1 MKMSRICISCRTEQ
15 QRQSLAVRKSSS
27 ASAAS
32 RPLVAVSLPL
42 GLEPPSRSSVSSRRR
57 TGTPRA
63 SDQHEHRRADA
74 TPRRGVGDPRVGSP
88 HGDHPRF
95 PPGTPEEGC
104 GSCGLLGR
112 GSGHRLEVRATSR
125 QPSPGRIARFSA
137 RASSDETPRC
147 RPRDRDRSDEWPAR
161 VFRVVSLKR
170 PPPRPL
176 SPDPPLSPDQVRAP
190 GESAQAG
197 IED

>member
-1 MKMSRICISCRTEQ
+1 MLHFEVECQQGCSIMKMSRIFISCRTEQ

-137 RASSDETPRC
+137 HASSDGTPRC
-147 RPRDRDRSDEWPAR
+147 RPRDRHRGDEWPAR
-161 VFRVVSLKR
+161 AFRSN
-170 PPPRPL
+170 P
-176 SPDPPLSPDQVRAP
+176 
-190 GESAQAG
+190 
-197 IED
+197 

>member
-1 MKMSRICISCRTEQ
+1 MKRSVSRRARVVIAS
-15 QRQSLAVRKSSS
+15 
-27 ASAAS
+27 SAAS

-74 TPRRGVGDPRVGSP
+74 TPRRGLGDPRVCSP

-104 GSCGLLGR
+104 GSYGLLGR
-112 GSGHRLEVRATSR
+112 ESGHRLEVRAASR

-147 RPRDRDRSDEWPAR
+147 RPRDRHRGDEWPAR
-161 VFRVVSLKR
+161 AFRVESLKR
-170 PPPRPL
+170 PPPHPP
-176 SPDPPLSPDQVRAP
+176 SPPLTRPSPLTRP
-190 GESAQAG
+190 GTRSWRRCASRV
-197 IED
+197 